1 MYAVVLMLAPASV
14 VHMWFYGVG
23 LLANI
28 VVAIAAGLATEAVA
42 LRLRGRPVDILPG
55 DGSAVVA
62 AVLFAFALPPLC
74 PWWVTAIGMVFAIGF
89 AKHLYGGLGHNL
101 FNPAMAGYA
110 LVLVSFPALMTAWP
124 APDIGDLDYRRPGPA
139 TTLRYTLTGRIDTAA
154 PGLASI
160 DAIARP
166 TVLARTRDGLA
177 ARRTMD
183 ELRTSP
189 FYGDFGGA
197 GWEWVGNLIA
207 IGGLGLL
214 LLGVIRWHTP
224 AAFLG
229 GLLGSAGVFWLLD
242 SNVHPSPGF
251 HLFTGGAMLGAFF
264 IVTDPVSSPVTAR
277 GRLIFGAGAGVLTFV
292 IRTWGIWPDGV
303 AFAVLAMNAAVPL
316 IDRYTR
322 PVPYGRAVP

>member
-1 MYAVVLMLAPASV
+1 MYAVVLALAPAMV
-14 VHMWFYGVG
+14 VHVWFFGVG

-28 VVAIAAGLATEAVA
+28 AVAIITGVATEALA
-42 LRLRGRPVDILPG
+42 LRLRGRPVDVLPG

-89 AKHLYGGLGHNL
+89 AKHLYGGLGQNL

-124 APDIGDLDYRRPGPA
+124 APDIGDLDYRRPDAA
-139 TTLRYTLTGRIDTAA
+139 TTLRYTMTGRIDGSPA
-154 PGLASI
+154 GLASL

-166 TVLARTRDGLA
+166 TVLASTREGLA

-183 ELRTSP
+183 ELRASP
-189 FYGDFGGA
+189 LFGDFGGA
-197 GWEWVGNLIA
+197 GWEWVGNFIA
-207 IGGLGLL
+207 MGGFALL
-214 LLGVIRWHTP
+214 LMGIIRWHTP
-224 AAFLG
+224 AAFLA
-229 GLLGSAGVFWLLD
+229 GLLGTASVFWLLD
-242 SNVHPSPGF
+242 ANVHPSPGF

-277 GRLIFGAGAGVLTFV
+277 GRLVFGAGAGVLTFV
-292 IRTWGIWPDGV
+292 IRTWGIYPDGV

-322 PVPYGRAVP
+322 PVPYGRVAR